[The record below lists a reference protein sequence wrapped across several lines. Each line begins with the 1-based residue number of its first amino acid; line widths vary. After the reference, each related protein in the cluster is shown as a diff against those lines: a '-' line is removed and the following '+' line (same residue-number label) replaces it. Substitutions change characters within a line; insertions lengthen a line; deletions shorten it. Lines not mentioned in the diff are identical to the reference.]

1 MEPDDYTNDVERFAR
16 VAERYCGIV
25 DAAAHLEKEQILLQV
40 YRILPEL
47 ISEAILLRDTDPFER
62 EKEDTQDD
70 HLSPAAPD
78 MSISHKEWQDLY
90 HVLQKKLGD
99 TDTYW
104 TVFDP
109 TKDQDVVCGSLSD
122 DIADIYR
129 DLKKG
134 LVEIRESAATPN
146 LVIWDWRESFYN
158 HWGDHATSALRT
170 IHALLGETL
179 GNGEL
184 V

>member
-1 MEPDDYTNDVERFAR
+1 MVPNDYTNDAERFAR

-62 EKEDTQDD
+62 EKEDAQDD

-78 MSISHKEWQDLY
+78 MSISHKEWQDIY

-129 DLKKG
+129 DLKKDFSKS
-134 LVEIRESAATPN
+134 VRAQPRRTWW
-146 LVIWDWRESFYN
+146 IWDWRESFITTGEITRRAHLN
-158 HWGDHATSALRT
+158 NPRT
-170 IHALLGETL
+170 PTRNAW
-179 GNGEL
+179 
-184 V
+184 